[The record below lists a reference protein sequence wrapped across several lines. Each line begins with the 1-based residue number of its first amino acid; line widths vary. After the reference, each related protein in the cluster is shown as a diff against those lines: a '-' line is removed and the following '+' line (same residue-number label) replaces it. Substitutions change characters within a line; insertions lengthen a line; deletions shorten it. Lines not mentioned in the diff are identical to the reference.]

1 MTVSMRTP
9 LGRVQ
14 GLGSAKAGVHH
25 WWHQRLTALALIPL
39 CLLFAV
45 MVVWL
50 VGEPHA
56 VVADWLG
63 SPVPGLLMLVMIVA
77 GLYHL
82 KLGMQVVIEDYVH
95 SRLWHTWLQV
105 KVTLGCAVLAT
116 ACIVSVLKLALGG

>member
-95 SRLWHTWLQV
+95 TEW
-105 KVTLGCAVLAT
+105 
-116 ACIVSVLKLALGG
+116 LKLASIVVVMFGCILLGLACVLAVLSLILGP